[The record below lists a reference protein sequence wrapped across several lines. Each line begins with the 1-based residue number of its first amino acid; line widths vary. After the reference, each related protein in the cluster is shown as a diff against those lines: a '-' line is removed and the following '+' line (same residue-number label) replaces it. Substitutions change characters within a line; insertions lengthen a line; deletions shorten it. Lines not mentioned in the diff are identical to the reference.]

1 MIMEIILPVSVIITI
16 LVIIIIGK
24 MKNRFVHKRLSSILF
39 QSSEIASRNNLS
51 FSSQLFL
58 HKMILGV
65 DGVNRKLV
73 IIKDKNGLADCNTID
88 LNLIKE
94 CTVHK
99 EYQKIEAGALKKN
112 SLDQYLQKICLHL
125 ILSDG
130 LMISLPFYE
139 KGINFIDEMHTC
151 EIRARDWESML
162 NKMRASQKR
171 A

>member
-1 MIMEIILPVSVIITI
+1 MEIILPVSVIISI
-16 LVIIIIGK
+16 LIIVIILE

-58 HKMILGV
+58 RDMILGV

-73 IIKDKNGLADCNTID
+73 VIKDINGLADCKTID

-94 CTVHK
+94 CTIHK
-99 EYQKIEAGALKKN
+99 EYQKIEAGALRKS
-112 SLDQYLQKICLHL
+112 SLDQYLQTISLNL

-130 LMISLPFYE
+130 LLISLPFYE
-139 KGINFIDEMHTC
+139 KGRNSLAEMHTC
-151 EIRARDWESML
+151 EVRARDWESML
-162 NKMRASQKR
+162 NKMRARQKR